1 MRKYEFFVC
10 ENPEQSMFDDELG
23 DSYIIQVFPED
34 QNARDYDSI
43 GMHSPDIA
51 KVLNPIGIFAEDME
65 CCFSYYPVRNEYIP
79 QSYKEGLSVEQ
90 VTNYL
95 TACGWIENKGFDFTY

>member
-10 ENPEQSMFDDELG
+10 ENPEPYFEEELG
-23 DSYIIQVFPED
+23 NSYIIQVFPVD
-34 QNARDYDSI
+34 QEARDYDSI
-43 GMHSPDIA
+43 GMHSPGIA

-65 CCFSYYPVRNEYIP
+65 CSFSYYPVRNEYIP
-79 QSYKEGLSVEQ
+79 QPYAEGLSVEQ

-95 TACGWIENKGFDFTY
+95 TSHGWIENKSFDFTY